1 MKTLYIGDIHG
12 CSGELGALLAAAGAE
27 RVVCV
32 GDLFTKGPDPVGVWR
47 LLQEVGALS
56 VLGNHDALVLGT
68 WEADHPP
75 GAVRALRRE
84 APAAREW
91 LAGLPLFLRE
101 RGDRLVVHAGVHPL
115 EGPAG
120 TSRDQ
125 ALTMRRWPD
134 DSDPGQPF
142 WYDAGWAGPEQ
153 VIFGHDAARGH
164 VLRAIGGRPVAVG
177 LDTGCVYGGALSGWL
192 VEGGR
197 GRLLQVPAARVYRAI
212 TPRRP
217 RRRSP

>member
-1 MKTLYIGDIHG
+1 MTTLVVGDVHG
-12 CSGELGALLAAAGAE
+12 CRDELEELLQKVGPS
-27 RVVCV
+27 RVVLV

-56 VLGNHDALVLGT
+56 VLGNHDDLVLRT
-68 WEADHPP
+68 WETPEAPR
-75 GAVRALRRE
+75 AVRALRRE

-101 RGDRLVVHAGVHPL
+101 GGDRLVVHAGVNPL
-115 EGPAG
+115 EGVHG
-120 TSRDQ
+120 TRRDQ

-134 DSDPGQPF
+134 DSDLSQPF

-164 VLRAIGGRPVAVG
+164 VLRSVGGRPVAVG
-177 LDTGCVYGGALSGWL
+177 L
-192 VEGGR
+192 
-197 GRLLQVPAARVYRAI
+197 
-212 TPRRP
+212 
-217 RRRSP
+217 